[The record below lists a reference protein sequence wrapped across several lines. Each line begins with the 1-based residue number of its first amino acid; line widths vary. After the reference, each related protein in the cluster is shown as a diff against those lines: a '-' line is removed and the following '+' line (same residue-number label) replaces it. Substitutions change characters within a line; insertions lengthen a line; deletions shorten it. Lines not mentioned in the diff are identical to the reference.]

1 MRITGIKT
9 AVLTGY
15 GDWILVRVETD
26 AGLEGFGECFPAL
39 SGAARPTVEM
49 IRVAARALDGED
61 PRDVNRLWMNLYD
74 YFLGRPGSMAGL
86 VTTVLSGIETA
97 LWDILGKSLGA
108 PLYRLLG
115 GRCRDRVRVYADCG
129 IGEGLEPQ
137 AYADKAKR
145 ALALGFTALK
155 FDVDAGPPIFRAGDW
170 GPAAEPVVRG
180 VSYQWRDRFA
190 RSVNAAELD
199 AMVARVAAVRE
210 AVGTGVD
217 VAFDTAGFNI
227 ESAERLARAVEPY
240 RLMWLEDL
248 LPRESTE
255 PFARLKQA
263 SSTPLL
269 TGECLYTRFGFKPL
283 IDQGA
288 VDIIAPDVQKTG
300 GILETRRIADL
311 ASTRYITVAPHCVAT
326 PIGTAASAHL
336 CSVIPNFLVLEY
348 HSIYLPYW
356 HELVRTPRPFLQD
369 GFIQV
374 PDGPGLGVELDYDA
388 ARRHARAGEA
398 FFE

>member
-15 GDWILVRVETD
+15 GDWILVRIETD
-26 AGLEGFGECFPAL
+26 AGIDGLGECFPAL

-49 IRVAARALDGED
+49 IRVAARALEGED

-129 IGEGLEPQ
+129 SGAGLEPQ
-137 AYADKAKR
+137 AYAEKAKR
-145 ALALGFTALK
+145 AVALGFTALK
-155 FDVDAGPPIFRAGDW
+155 FDIDAGPPIFRAGDW
-170 GPAAEPVVRG
+170 GPAAEPVVKG
-180 VSYQWRDRFA
+180 LSYQWRDRYA
-190 RSVNAAELD
+190 RSINAAELD
-199 AMVARVAAVRE
+199 AMASRVAAVRE
-210 AVGTGVD
+210 AVGKGID
-217 VAFDTAGFNI
+217 LAFDTAGFSI
-227 ESAERLARAVEPY
+227 ESAERLAKAVEPFG
-240 RLMWLEDL
+240 LMWLEDL
-248 LPRESTE
+248 LPRESIE

-269 TGECLYTRFGFKPL
+269 TGECLYTRFGFTPL
-283 IDQGA
+283 IEQGA
-288 VDIIAPDVQKTG
+288 VDIIAPDVQKAG

-356 HELVRTPRPFLQD
+356 HDLVRTPPPFLQD
-369 GFIQV
+369 GFIHV

-388 ARRHARAGEA
+388 AHRHARPGEA